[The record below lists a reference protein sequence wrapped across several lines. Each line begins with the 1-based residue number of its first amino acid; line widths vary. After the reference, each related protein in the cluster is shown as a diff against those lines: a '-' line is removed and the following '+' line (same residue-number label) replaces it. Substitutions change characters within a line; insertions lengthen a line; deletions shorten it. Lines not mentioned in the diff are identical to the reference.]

1 MIQVH
6 RSLPSIF
13 GNITFKGLMLSQK
26 MLSEPVSRNT
36 SQEAPNYFQN
46 ICNPKYIHLSLLP
59 TTNPYFLY
67 FFYFKSQVSNI
78 TAKIIL

>member
-6 RSLPSIF
+6 KSLPIF
-13 GNITFKGLMLSQK
+13 GNITFKGLMLSQQ

-36 SQEAPNYFQN
+36 SQEAPNYFKN

-59 TTNPYFLY
+59 ITVSYFLY
-67 FFYFKSQVSNI
+67 FIFNHG
-78 TAKIIL
+78 